1 MLIISLFTQK
11 AARAAMFF
19 QNYRIYTLS
28 SHPAFHQE
36 RAVALLSV
44 PELDEQ
50 NDAATLASRGIKKAY
65 V

>member
-1 MLIISLFTQK
+1 
-11 AARAAMFF
+11 MFF